1 MKEAHVLVYRLTAT
15 QRKGTIRG
23 SDQEKTLV
31 LCIYDSN
38 MMKWNG
44 IRGLLKVWIRLPIE
58 FGLWNFRD
66 YSSRH
71 TEQYLTKEEKDFL
84 GKSFGKDSPYLR
96 PSYKNKLYKAPSF
109 LSTVQITDIYFT
121 KVNISLWS

>member
-58 FGLWNFRD
+58 FGL
-66 YSSRH
+66 
-71 TEQYLTKEEKDFL
+71 
-84 GKSFGKDSPYLR
+84 
-96 PSYKNKLYKAPSF
+96 
-109 LSTVQITDIYFT
+109 
-121 KVNISLWS
+121 